1 MFLRNL
7 KINAQLFIGFG
18 IMFLFVIALS
28 VVSYIHSNL
37 INTQTELMYKHPI
50 QVRRAIGTLENDIYQ
65 MRVATRNLM
74 IYKNLDQQKEEVNTI
89 EIAAADARKQFE
101 IILEKHI
108 GNKAK
113 VTNAQTAF
121 IKWETVRRS
130 NTDRILN
137 GDIETAKDFV
147 LADGEIGLLRVD
159 MLKKIKIV
167 DESISE
173 QAENL
178 YINSMELNDRLK
190 LQLSVITFL
199 ILVFVFII
207 AWFII
212 DSIRKPIEHLTKVMG
227 KFQEGD
233 HNVRS
238 KIKNKNEF
246 GILSEAFN
254 AMIES
259 IRGNLELNVKT
270 NILVDSMLK
279 NDNVHTFFREM
290 LPKIA
295 ELTNS
300 QMAAVYIL
308 SDDKKSFNH
317 YESIGLTSEFIKMSF
332 EADSYEGEFGPTLS
346 SLKIQHVKNIP
357 IDTSFVYQTVSGK
370 FIPRE
375 IVTIP
380 IVVNDEV
387 ITIISLAS
395 VRKYSDEANKLINS
409 TYNILSARIEGIL
422 SHRQIR
428 KFSKRMEIQNSELVA
443 QKVELDVQRIALKEQ
458 NKKLETQKSIL
469 EEASKLKTHF
479 LSNMSHE
486 LRTPLNSVIA
496 LSGVLNRRLKSKISD
511 DEYNYIEVIERNGKH
526 LLSLINDILD
536 ISRIEAGKE
545 EVEVTNFS
553 TENLIEDLL
562 EMIRPQADEKNIEL
576 KQNKSQ
582 QSIFINSDYHKCR
595 HILQNLIANA
605 IKFTEKGKVEIDLI
619 KEKEKLEIRVID
631 TGIGISA
638 ENLEKI
644 FDEFRQA
651 DSSTTRRYGGTGLG
665 LAIAKKYANLL
676 GGTITVVSSI
686 DQGSVFTLILPII
699 YSEENRIIEKPV
711 YKPSSRPSTLEKM
724 STNKQK
730 TILLVDDSEPF
741 IIQMKD
747 FLYESGFEIIT
758 AQNGQEAL
766 DKISQII
773 PDTIILD
780 LMMPDID
787 GFEVLKTIRN
797 AEATAQ
803 IPVLVLT
810 SKHLTKEDS
819 SFLIKNNVHQ
829 LIQKEDVNRV
839 ELLKAL
845 ADLHRTGTTEELIIK
860 NKTQTR
866 TNERLNILVVEDNS
880 DNMLTVKAIF
890 EEKHNIYE
898 ATDGLE
904 GIAMA
909 IKYKPD
915 LILMDIALP
924 GIDGIEAFKRIRLN
938 GELSHIPII
947 ALTASALT
955 SDRETILAFG
965 FEAYISKPINEK
977 EFFRTINRVL
987 YGV

>member
-7 KINAQLFIGFG
+7 KINVQLYIGFG

-28 VVSYIHSNL
+28 VVSYIHSDL
-37 INTQTELMYKHPI
+37 INSQTELLYHHPL
-50 QVRRAIGTLENDIYQ
+50 QVRRAIGKLETDIYK
-65 MRVATRNLM
+65 MRLATRNLM
-74 IYKNLDQQKEEVNTI
+74 IYKNRDQQKEEVNAI

-101 IILEKHI
+101 IIFEKHV
-108 GNKAK
+108 GNKAIN
-113 VTNAQTAF
+113 TSAENAF
-121 IKWETVRRS
+121 IKWEAVRKH

-137 GDIETAKDFV
+137 GDIDTAKELV
-147 LADGEIGLLRVD
+147 LADGEIGLLRTD

-167 DESISE
+167 DESVKE
-173 QAENL
+173 QAESIYL
-178 YINSMELNDRLK
+178 NSMKLNDRLR
-190 LQLSVITFL
+190 LQLSLITFF

-212 DSIRKPIEHLTKVMG
+212 DSIRKPIVHLTHVMG
-227 KFQEGD
+227 KFQEGNF
-233 HNVRS
+233 NVRS

-254 AMIES
+254 TMIES
-259 IRGNLELNVKT
+259 IRGNLELSERT
-270 NILVDSMLK
+270 NMLVGSMLA
-279 NDNVHTFFREM
+279 NDSVHTFFREM

-308 SDDKKSFNH
+308 SDDKKSFDH
-317 YESIGLTSEFIKMSF
+317 YESIGLSSDFIKMSF
-332 EADSYEGEFGPTLS
+332 EADSYEGEFGAALS
-346 SLKIQHVKNIP
+346 SKQIQHVKHIP

-380 IVVNDEV
+380 IVVNDE
-387 ITIISLAS
+387 IIAIISLAS
-395 VRKYSDEANKLINS
+395 VRKYSNEANKLIES
-409 TYNILSARIEGIL
+409 TYNIITARIEGVINY
-422 SHRQIR
+422 RKIR
-428 KFSKRMEIQNSELVA
+428 KFSKRMEIINNELIA
-443 QKVELDVQRIALKEQ
+443 QKVELDAQRIALKDQ
-458 NKKLETQKSIL
+458 NEKLETQKSIL

-545 EVEVTNFS
+545 EVEVTNFRAES
-553 TENLIEDLL
+553 LIEDLL
-562 EMIRPQADEKNIEL
+562 EMIRPQADVKNIEL
-576 KQNKSQ
+576 KQKESQ

-605 IKFTEKGKVEIDLI
+605 IKFTEKGKVEIELI
-619 KEKEKLEIRVID
+619 KEKEKIKIKVID

-638 ENLEKI
+638 ENLVGI

-676 GGTITVVSSI
+676 GGTIHIESAI
-686 DQGSVFTLILPII
+686 DQGSVFTLTLPLN
-699 YSEENRIIEKPV
+699 YSE
-711 YKPSSRPSTLEKM
+711 
-724 STNKQK
+724 
-730 TILLVDDSEPF
+730 D
-741 IIQMKD
+741 
-747 FLYESGFEIIT
+747 
-758 AQNGQEAL
+758 
-766 DKISQII
+766 
-773 PDTIILD
+773 
-780 LMMPDID
+780 
-787 GFEVLKTIRN
+787 
-797 AEATAQ
+797 
-803 IPVLVLT
+803 
-810 SKHLTKEDS
+810 
-819 SFLIKNNVHQ
+819 
-829 LIQKEDVNRV
+829 NRV
-839 ELLKAL
+839 VELEQNRGKLLKSAN
-845 ADLHRTGTTEELIIK
+845 DLNNDATPQVLSIVNKKDK
-860 NKTQTR
+860 NTK
-866 TNERLNILVVEDNS
+866 ERLNILVVEDNS
-880 DNMLTVKAIF
+880 DNMLTVKAIL

-904 GIAMA
+904 ALVLA
-909 IKYKPD
+909 NKYKPD
-915 LILMDIALP
+915 LILMDVALP
-924 GIDGIEAFKRIRLN
+924 GIDGIEAVKRIRLN

-947 ALTASALT
+947 ALTASAMT